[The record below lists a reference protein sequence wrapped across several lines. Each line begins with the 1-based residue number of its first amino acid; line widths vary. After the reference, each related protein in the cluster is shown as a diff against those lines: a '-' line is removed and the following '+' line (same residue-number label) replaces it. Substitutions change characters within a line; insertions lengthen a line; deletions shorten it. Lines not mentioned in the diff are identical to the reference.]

1 LAVRSDERRFQF
13 QHDGWE
19 PTSDTRRQAEAGIRR
34 AFERELTAYLD
45 QIEVTAT
52 ERGFA
57 LTPEKRTD
65 AGFTWLAR
73 VIVDEASR
81 QEIADEVGRTRRA
94 VEQAVR
100 ETAELVGIDAP
111 HREN

>member
-1 LAVRSDERRFQF
+1 LAVRSDERRFLF

-45 QIEVTAT
+45 QIDVTAT
-52 ERGFA
+52 ERCFA

-73 VIVDEASR
+73 VIVDEDSR
-81 QEIADEVGRTRRA
+81 QEIANEVGKTRRA
-94 VEQAVR
+94 IEQAVR